1 MVSTYIDLSMNL
13 NNFCTVSISISISY
27 SISNSIIISISITV
41 VIVSVSSVSVSI
53 LVTIRV
59 RIRIRFSI
67 SIIVI
72 VMIIN
77 NIIILSF
84 LVEEESILIIS
95 SCFAPTMHPLN
106 ATRLFLLK
114 NINDYDISFL
124 E

>member
-1 MVSTYIDLSMNL
+1 MVSTCIDLSMNL
-13 NNFCTVSISISISY
+13 NNFCAVSISISISY
-27 SISNSIIISISITV
+27 SITVSNGNRTKWSPIRSVIIRVSV
-41 VIVSVSSVSVSI
+41 VIVSVSV
-53 LVTIRV
+53 
-59 RIRIRFSI
+59 SI
-67 SIIVI
+67 SIIIIVI
-72 VMIIN
+72 FI

>member
-1 MVSTYIDLSMNL
+1 M
-13 NNFCTVSISISISY
+13 IS
-27 SISNSIIISISITV
+27 V
-41 VIVSVSSVSVSI
+41 VIVSVSVS
-53 LVTIRV
+53 IRV
-59 RIRIRFSI
+59 RICFSVSI
-67 SIIVI
+67 SIIIIVI
-72 VMIIN
+72 FIN
-77 NIIILSF
+77 IIIILSF

>member
-13 NNFCTVSISISISY
+13 NNFCAVSISISISY
-27 SISNSIIISISITV
+27 SITVSNGNRTKWSPIRSVIIRVSV
-41 VIVSVSSVSVSI
+41 VIVSVSV
-53 LVTIRV
+53 
-59 RIRIRFSI
+59 SI
-67 SIIVI
+67 SIIIIVI
-72 VMIIN
+72 FI

>member
-41 VIVSVSSVSVSI
+41 VIVSVSI

-67 SIIVI
+67 SIIII